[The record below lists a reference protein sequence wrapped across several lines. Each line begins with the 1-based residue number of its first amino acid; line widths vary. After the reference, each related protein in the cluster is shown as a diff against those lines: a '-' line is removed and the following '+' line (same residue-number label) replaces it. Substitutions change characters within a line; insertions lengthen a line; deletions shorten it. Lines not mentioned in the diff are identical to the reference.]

1 MKSYLTAVSA
11 MALSVGLAACVDVP
25 KPQYPVRAEPAAAPA
40 PAPAP
45 VPQAPPAVRPPAP
58 AADGS
63 PQAKPTTSVEQSTLA
78 PPPGAKVA
86 PAPRRKPGASLDR
99 YPGDGRPTLVLAAYS
114 ADPSVFE
121 AAKKKAK
128 RVSRAKAEETSDQ
141 TVTIGKGDTLATIA
155 KAHGTTIEALAAING
170 LKSPYRVN
178 AGQSLKLAAAPSE
191 EASART
197 AKGKA
202 AAKSAPAAPE
212 QVTVG
217 KGDTLAAIAKKA
229 GVSVAEL
236 AEANG
241 LKKPYRLKRGQTLNL
256 TPDAAASDA
265 APETGAAKPRKS
277 ARAEAAEPAG
287 EGATSTITVR
297 RKDTIQSLAKDAKV
311 SVAELAR
318 LNHLKKPYRLK
329 PGQKIEVPDQPGSAL
344 EREISSSAPKR
355 ATVVIAGRRD
365 TLQSIARKEGLRV
378 DELARLNGIKK
389 PYRIKRGQKIKLP
402 VRSDIPASTAP
413 ALGKAYQVQS
423 GDTLYS
429 IARRFGTD
437 ARTLAELN
445 GLDAGA
451 ALKSGRRIR
460 LPGAASEEQAAPK
473 PSREPPVEPRTPRE
487 PPAEAAPPT
496 TGRQPSAPV
505 PYSSLPNPAAP
516 PPPGQRSAPTP
527 PPTPSPRI
535 PPVVAPPPYRPPPPV
550 TESTTPADADVADAG
565 KGLFVWPVRG
575 QTLQA
580 FGPIANGQRNDGLD
594 IAAGQGAPVVASAAG
609 EVVYAGSSVPT
620 FGNMVLIRHEGGW
633 VTVYAHLA
641 NIDVKMRQTV
651 TQGQQIGEVGMTGGV
666 SQPQVHFEVRYNPS
680 AKDKPRPIDPSLV
693 LPK

>member
-11 MALSVGLAACVDVP
+11 IALSVGLVACVEVP

-40 PAPAP
+40 PAAAP
-45 VPQAPPAVRPPAP
+45 VQAAP
-58 AADGS
+58 VAATAPSADGA
-63 PQAKPTTSVEQSTLA
+63 PQAKPTTSVQQSTLA

-86 PAPRRKPGASLDR
+86 PAPKTKPGASLDR
-99 YPGDGRPTLVLAAYS
+99 YPGDGRAALVLAAYS
-114 ADPSVFE
+114 PDPTVFE

-128 RVSRAKAEETSDQ
+128 RVKKAAAEDSSDE
-141 TVTIGKGDTLATIA
+141 TVTVGKGDTLATIA
-155 KAHGTTIEALAAING
+155 KAHGTTVEALASLNG
-170 LKSPYRVN
+170 LKSPYRLN
-178 AGQSLKLAAAPSE
+178 AGQTLKLAAAPASD
-191 EASART
+191 EAPAKT

-202 AAKSAPAAPE
+202 SKKAAEAPE

-217 KGDTLAAIAKKA
+217 KGDTLASIAKKT
-229 GVSVAEL
+229 GVSVADL
-236 AEANG
+236 ASING
-241 LKKPYRLKRGQTLNL
+241 LKKPYKLKRGQKLEL
-256 TPDAAASDA
+256 AAAASDE
-265 APETGAAKPRKS
+265 APESSAPKSKKS
-277 ARAEAAEPAG
+277 ARAEAGETAAES
-287 EGATSTITVR
+287 ATSTITVR
-297 RKDTIQSLAKDAKV
+297 RKDTIQSLAKDARV

-329 PGQKIEVPDQPGSAL
+329 PGQKIKVPDQAGSAL

-355 ATVVIAGRRD
+355 ATVVIAGRKD

-389 PYRIKRGQKIKLP
+389 PYHIRRGQKIKLP
-402 VRSDIPASTAP
+402 VRSDIPASTASSS
-413 ALGKAYQVQS
+413 GKTYQVQS

-437 ARTLAELN
+437 AKTLGDLN
-445 GLDAGA
+445 GMEAGE
-451 ALKSGRRIR
+451 ALKAGRRIH
-460 LPGAASEEQAAPK
+460 LPGAAAEEQAAPPRVTVR
-473 PSREPPVEPRTPRE
+473 PSSPPPEP
-487 PPAEAAPPT
+487 EAAPPT
-496 TGRQPSAPV
+496 SGRQPSGPV

-516 PPPGQRSAPTP
+516 PATSQAPN
-527 PPTPSPRI
+527 PRI

-550 TESTTPADADVADAG
+550 TESTTPADADVAEAG
-565 KGLFVWPVRG
+565 KGLFQWPVRG

-594 IAAGQGAPVVASAAG
+594 IGAGQGSPVVAAAAG

-620 FGNMVLIRHEGGW
+620 FGNMVLIRHDGGW

-651 TQGQQIGEVGMTGGV
+651 TQGQQIGEVGTSGGV

-680 AKDKPRPIDPSLV
+680 AKDKPRPIDPALV
-693 LPK
+693 LPQ